1 MTDEEKKE
9 FEEFLQWKAEKK
21 KKEEEEKREQE
32 KLEKL
37 AEQAKQERLVAEQAK
52 QERLVAEQAKAKQ
65 QATNPSTPNKWTNE
79 KSEHDKFVSKALFF
93 VCSIMIVAFAI
104 ILARK
109 ENDPYKSPA
118 TVAKENIQKKDSIDA
133 ILAAQTE
140 KEEKAAYKE
149 RVRLDS
155 IRKANRIDQVKH
167 SVKIGRAHV

>member
-52 QERLVAEQAKAKQ
+52 AKQ
-65 QATNPSTPNKWTNE
+65 HATNPSTPNEWTNE

-104 ILARK
+104 ILARR
-109 ENDPYKSPA
+109 ENDSYKSPA
-118 TVAKENIQKKDSIDA
+118 TVAN
-133 ILAAQTE
+133 
-140 KEEKAAYKE
+140 
-149 RVRLDS
+149 
-155 IRKANRIDQVKH
+155 IRKIQLMRL
-167 SVKIGRAHV
+167 